1 MAQAARNSLARRS
14 IAERIDALDWSGAE
28 QSLSERGYAGTAP
41 VLSPA
46 ECGEFTALY
55 NDATH
60 FRSHIIMERYR
71 FGTGDYKECADPLP
85 ESVAEGRSSAEP
97 PP

>member
-28 QSLSERGYAGTAP
+28 QSLSERGYAVTAP

-46 ECGEFTALY
+46 ECAELTAL
-55 NDATH
+55 
-60 FRSHIIMERYR
+60 
-71 FGTGDYKECADPLP
+71 
-85 ESVAEGRSSAEP
+85 
-97 PP
+97 